1 MSPAN
6 MTDLSLATLIA
17 ERDALNAKIEAV
29 RAAERPAAI
38 VQARALIERF
48 GLTAMQVMP
57 ASPATTR
64 QPAAKKAPAKYYD
77 PDTGNTWSGRG
88 RAPSWIKG
96 KDATQFLIPAEG
108 ILRQIAQ
115 HLPDRPTN

>member
-1 MSPAN
+1 MSTAN

-38 VQARALIERF
+38 AQARDLIERF

-64 QPAAKKAPAKYYD
+64 QPAARKAPAKYYD

-96 KDATQFLIPAEG
+96 KDATQYLIPAEG
-108 ILRQIAQ
+108 ILRQMAQ
-115 HLPDRPTN
+115 QLPDKSAT